1 MKVLLVE
8 DVPGLRHAMAQ
19 GLTRLGFVVEQAED
33 GPSGLWAARET
44 GPDVLVLD
52 VGLPGFDGLELLRRL
67 RAENNTTP
75 ALMLTAMCELDDRL
89 AGFDS
94 GADDYIAKPVDVRE
108 VAARVRAL
116 ARRAAG
122 PGDAVVALG
131 DIELDLQ
138 RHELRRDGEPIEMRR
153 RERALLELLAL
164 HRGQLVS
171 RTQIEAKLYHDE
183 TDLRSNSIESAVS
196 CLRRIIDRPG
206 EASRITTLRG
216 EGYRLEA

>member
-8 DVPGLRHAMAQ
+8 DVPGLRHAMAR
-19 GLTRLGFVVEQAED
+19 GLTSLGFVVEQAGD

-44 GPDVLVLD
+44 APDVLVLD

-67 RAENNTTP
+67 RAERITTP

-94 GADDYIAKPVDVRE
+94 GADDYVAKPVDVRE

-122 PGDAVVALG
+122 PADAVLALG
-131 DIELDLQ
+131 EFELDLQ
-138 RHELRRDGEPIEMRR
+138 RHELRRAGQPVEIRR

-164 HRGQLVS
+164 HHGKVVGRA
-171 RTQIEAKLYHDE
+171 QIEAKLYHDE

-196 CLRRIIDRPG
+196 RLRRIIDRPG
-206 EASRITTLRG
+206 QASRITTLRG
-216 EGYRLEA
+216 EGYRLDA